1 MSVKTGW
8 NLCMDDERTRCLDAG
23 EIVGIER
30 FVNVSEKVESCE
42 VKCLKK
48 RTVYFSVRLLL

>member
-1 MSVKTGW
+1 
-8 NLCMDDERTRCLDAG
+8 MDDERTRCLDAG